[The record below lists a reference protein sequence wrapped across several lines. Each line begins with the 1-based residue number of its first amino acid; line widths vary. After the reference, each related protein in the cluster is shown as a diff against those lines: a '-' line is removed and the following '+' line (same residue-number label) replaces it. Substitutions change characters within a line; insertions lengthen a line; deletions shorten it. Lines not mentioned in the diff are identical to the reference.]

1 MDLSQTPPVSRRS
14 VLSGLPLA
22 WAALQVPASAAA
34 GAADSD
40 QPSLGNLFPAIESYA
55 KTVQPGYSFLE
66 KRWTDLEKW
75 KQSARAVYRE
85 LLHYHPAPCDF
96 AAKSIA
102 IRQKNGYRQED
113 LFFQSAPSVFVP
125 GTLLIPDRQQK
136 NRPAVVLLHDHGGFY
151 YFGKE
156 KMLQNEY
163 EPPLFKAFCEK
174 LYPSGPIG
182 PILAQAGYVVLTID
196 AFYFGGRRLDPATLP
211 PGKAAS
217 VSALPAGSDEGIRA
231 ANQLAGIYESL
242 VAKTLF
248 MSGTTWPGIILWDDL
263 RSVDYLLT
271 RPEVNRDRIGC
282 FGLSLGGF
290 RSAHLAAFHPKIR
303 SSVICCFMSTF
314 PSMLRRDVEHH
325 TWMAYAP
332 GGAEVMDLPDV
343 ASLAAPHYLLIQ
355 YGLQD
360 PLFPLDGKRASAQKI
375 KSVFQKAGA
384 PDRVEARF
392 YEAPHM
398 VSRQMNTDLSAWF
411 EKTLA

>member
-1 MDLSQTPPVSRRS
+1 MDLKQVPPISRRN
-14 VLSGLPLA
+14 VLSGLPMA
-22 WAALQVPASAAA
+22 WAASQVSVSAAN
-34 GAADSD
+34 AANGN
-40 QPSLGNLFPAIESYA
+40 QPSLGNLFPVVESYA

-66 KRWTDLEKW
+66 KRWIDLEKW
-75 KQSARAVYRE
+75 KQLARATYRE
-85 LLHYHPAPCDF
+85 LLRYNPVPCDF
-96 AAKSIA
+96 AARTIA
-102 IRQKNGYRQED
+102 THQKNGYRQEK
-113 LFFQSAPSVFVP
+113 LIFQSAPSVFVP
-125 GTLLIPDRQQK
+125 GMLLIPDRQRK

-156 KMLQNEY
+156 KMLQNDH
-163 EPPLFKAFCEK
+163 EPSIFTAFCQK

-182 PILAQAGYVVLTID
+182 TILAQAGYVVLTID

-211 PGKAAS
+211 SEKAVS
-217 VSALPAGSDEGIRA
+217 VAALPAGSDEGIRA
-231 ANQLAGIYESL
+231 SNQLSGAYESL

-248 MSGTTWPGIILWDDL
+248 MSGTTWPGILLWDDL

-290 RSAHLAAFHPKIR
+290 RAAHLAAFHPKIR
-303 SSVICCFMSTF
+303 SSIICCFMSTF

-325 TWMAYAP
+325 TWMAYVP

-343 ASLAAPHYLLIQ
+343 ASLAAPNSLLVQ

-360 PLFPLDGKRASAQKI
+360 PLFPLDGKQASAKKI
-375 KSVFQKAGA
+375 KSVFEKAGV
-384 PDRVEARF
+384 PDRMEARF

-398 VSRQMNTDLSAWF
+398 VSREMNTDLSAWF
-411 EKTLA
+411 EKTLV